1 MNLDDKSLFL
11 DAMEDVQP
19 LKRKNDV
26 HWHPGRNS
34 RAPQRVDTLQLDNFL
49 TTGYLDIVPLAT
61 PLEFKREGLQSGVL
75 DKLRRGKYSQQASL
89 SLLRQPV
96 EQCRQ
101 MLFAFMVQ
109 AQKEGLRNVL
119 IVHGK
124 GRDDQSH
131 ANIIRSYLA
140 RWLEELPEVQAFCAA
155 LPHHGGS
162 GACYVALRKS
172 AQAKQET
179 WSSTPSAVVSAEAAS
194 ARGRLLQLRQ
204 HALDHLAGRHLAR
217 MHPDVERTHTHTHT
231 HTNSGTARERSPIS
245 SS

>member
-19 LKRKNDV
+19 LKRNNDV

-34 RAPQRVDTLQLDNFL
+34 RPRNASIPCSWIIFSPPAISISCRS
-49 TTGYLDIVPLAT
+49 P
-61 PLEFKREGLQSGVL
+61 
-75 DKLRRGKYSQQASL
+75 RRWSL
-89 SLLRQPV
+89 SEKGCRAACWISCGGGNTASRRASPAAPAGGTVPADALRLYGTGA
-96 EQCRQ
+96 E
-101 MLFAFMVQ
+101 
-109 AQKEGLRNVL
+109 EGLRNVL

-179 WSSTPSAVVSAEAAS
+179 RE
-194 ARGRLLQLRQ
+194 Q
-204 HALDHLAGRHLAR
+204 HAK
-217 MHPDVERTHTHTHT
+217 
-231 HTNSGTARERSPIS
+231 RSR
-245 SS
+245 

>member
-19 LKRKNDV
+19 LKRNNDV

-101 MLFAFMVQ
+101 MLFAFMC
-109 AQKEGLRNVL
+109 R
-119 IVHGK
+119 
-124 GRDDQSH
+124 R
-131 ANIIRSYLA
+131 
-140 RWLEELPEVQAFCAA
+140 
-155 LPHHGGS
+155 
-162 GACYVALRKS
+162 RK
-172 AQAKQET
+172 
-179 WSSTPSAVVSAEAAS
+179 
-194 ARGRLLQLRQ
+194 RGY
-204 HALDHLAGRHLAR
+204 A
-217 MHPDVERTHTHTHT
+217 MC
-231 HTNSGTARERSPIS
+231 
-245 SS
+245 